1 MKKLFIIF
9 LALSIFSCKNKDSKN
24 DKSEKPESEKKITKR
39 DLSITP
45 ENSYSDL
52 FFDSMVLEKFIV
64 DNKLNDTITRRIR
77 SFYNAR
83 NFQYAWFTS
92 NGLTEQARGFWN
104 LHNYHTTYT
113 KDTTLNDKG
122 LQRIMDD
129 LSAEDELSISTTDK
143 KVLNAELKMTE
154 HLILYSLD
162 DLLEKNIKRKE
173 MERFI
178 PAKRQDAM
186 FLADSLLTK
195 KHKDDKYFEDINK
208 AYGLLKDKLKIYYDI
223 NKAGGWP
230 HVEGTS
236 KDFVPGKSSPNIASM
251 KRHLFI
257 TGDLKLA
264 DTSQVFNDTLLNGI
278 KSFQIRHGY
287 EPTGKVSDNLLRDMN
302 ITALFR
308 LKQILINM
316 GRMQWMV
323 QQTEGKLIT
332 VNIPEYILHVTNEGK
347 KVFDMAVVVGKEGH
361 NTTIF
366 TGDLNQVVFSPYW
379 NVPSSIV
386 RKEILPGIEKNPNY
400 LAEHNMEIVSNEG
413 ALPVVRQLPGP
424 KNSLG
429 KVKFLF
435 PNSFDIYFH
444 DTPAKSLFDKDKR
457 AYSHGCIRLSD
468 PKKMAMYLLSDDS
481 KWTESAIDAAMN
493 SGVEKF
499 VKLKSPVPV
508 LITYYTSW
516 VDENGLLH
524 FADDV
529 YDHDNLIAKM
539 MFK

>member
-1 MKKLFIIF
+1 MKKLIIVF
-9 LALSIFSCKNKDSKN
+9 LAISMFSCKNKEDKN
-24 DKSEKPESEKKITKR
+24 PKSELEKKITKR

-45 ENSYSDL
+45 QNSYSDL
-52 FFDSMVLEKFIV
+52 FLDSLAMEKFIV
-64 DNKLNDTITRRIR
+64 DNSLNDTIVRRMR

-104 LHNYHTTYT
+104 LHNYQTTYT
-113 KDTTLNDKG
+113 KDTTLVDKD
-122 LQRIMDD
+122 LQKIMDG
-129 LSAEDELSISTTDK
+129 LTAEDELSISSSDK
-143 KVLNAELKMTE
+143 KVLNTEFKMTE
-154 HLILYSLD
+154 HFILYSLD

-178 PAKRQDAM
+178 PRKKEDAM
-186 FLADSLLTK
+186 YLADSLITK
-195 KHKDDKYFEDINK
+195 KHSDDKYFGDINK
-208 AYGLLKDKLKIYYDI
+208 AYGLLKEKLKTYYDI

-230 HVEGTS
+230 KVEGKA
-236 KDFVPGKSSPNIASM
+236 KDFAPGKSSPEIAIM
-251 KRHLFI
+251 KKYLSI
-257 TGDLKLA
+257 TGDLKIA
-264 DTSQVFNDTLLNGI
+264 DTSNNYNDTLVNGI
-278 KSFQIRHGY
+278 KSFQARHGY
-287 EPTGKVSDNLLRDMN
+287 EPTGNVSDLLLKDMN
-302 ITALFR
+302 ITAQFR
-308 LKQILINM
+308 LQQILINM

-323 QQTEGKLIT
+323 QQPKGKLIT
-332 VNIPEYILHVTNEGK
+332 VNIPEYILHITDNGK
-347 KVFDMAVVVGKEGH
+347 KVFDMVVVVGKEGH

-379 NVPSSIV
+379 NVPVSIV
-386 RKEILPGIEKNPNY
+386 RKEILPGIEKDPNY
-400 LAEHNMEIVSNEG
+400 LASHNMEIVNNDGS
-413 ALPVVRQLPGP
+413 LPVVRQLPGP

-444 DTPAKSLFDKDKR
+444 DTPAKALFDKDKR

-481 KWTESAIDAAMN
+481 YWTESAIDAAMN
-493 SGVEKF
+493 SGVEKY
-499 VKLKSPVPV
+499 VKLKAPIPV

-516 VDENGLLH
+516 VDDNGIIH

-529 YDHDNLIAKM
+529 YDHDVMISKM